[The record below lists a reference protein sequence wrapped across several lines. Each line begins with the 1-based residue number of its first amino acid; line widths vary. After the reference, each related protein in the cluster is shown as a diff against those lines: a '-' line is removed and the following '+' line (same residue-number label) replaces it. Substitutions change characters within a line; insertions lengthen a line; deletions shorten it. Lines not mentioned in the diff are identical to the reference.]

1 LHNGRRD
8 PVRSCRRRP
17 ALDDIDS
24 AINIAARQG
33 GLVALSRRLRA
44 HITNDKREADMLRA
58 IMGAVAIGGVVVA
71 MPVVAQNSGG
81 PRLPLVQDDTSD
93 PDAQALFKELRDRG
107 TRPLNL
113 HRVYSNAPK
122 LARATLALA
131 QALRY
136 DAAVARADKEL
147 IILRATQLAQGHYQ
161 FGQHRRLAISCGI
174 TTEQIDTLP
183 QWRGSKLFSERQR
196 AVLAFA
202 DAMASPDGVD
212 DKTFDA
218 MKAFF
223 SSKEIVELTMN
234 AAYYGASSQIS
245 RTLRITAEGNPKG
258 GSYGACK

>member
-1 LHNGRRD
+1 
-8 PVRSCRRRP
+8 
-17 ALDDIDS
+17 
-24 AINIAARQG
+24 
-33 GLVALSRRLRA
+33 
-44 HITNDKREADMLRA
+44 MLRA
-58 IMGAVAIGGVVVA
+58 ILGIVAAIGIVA
-71 MPVVAQNSGG
+71 TMPVAAQQTSG
-81 PRLPLVQDDTSD
+81 PRLPPVQDDTPD

-136 DAAVARADKEL
+136 DADVSRADKEL
-147 IILRATQLAQGHYQ
+147 IILRATQLARGDYQ

-174 TTEQIDTLP
+174 TVEQIESLP
-183 QWRGSKLFSERQR
+183 RWRDSKLFNDRQR

-202 DAMASPDGVD
+202 DAMASPEGVD
-212 DKTFDA
+212 DATFDA
-218 MKAFF
+218 MKSFY
-223 SSKEIVELTMN
+223 SNKEIVELTMN

-245 RTLRITAEGNPKG
+245 RTLRITAEGTPKG

>member
-1 LHNGRRD
+1 
-8 PVRSCRRRP
+8 
-17 ALDDIDS
+17 
-24 AINIAARQG
+24 
-33 GLVALSRRLRA
+33 
-44 HITNDKREADMLRA
+44 MLRA
-58 IMGAVAIGGVVVA
+58 ILGIVTAIGIVA
-71 MPVVAQNSGG
+71 TMPVAAQQSGG

-136 DAAVARADKEL
+136 DADVSRADKEL
-147 IILRATQLAQGHYQ
+147 IILRATQLARGDYQ

-174 TTEQIDTLP
+174 TEEQIESLP
-183 QWRGSKLFSERQR
+183 RWRDSKLFSDRQR

-202 DAMASPDGVD
+202 DAMASPEGVD
-212 DKTFDA
+212 GATFDA
-218 MKAFF
+218 MKAFY
-223 SSKEIVELTMN
+223 SNKEIVELTMN

-245 RTLRITAEGNPKG
+245 RTLGITPQGNPKG
-258 GSYGACK
+258 GSYGACS